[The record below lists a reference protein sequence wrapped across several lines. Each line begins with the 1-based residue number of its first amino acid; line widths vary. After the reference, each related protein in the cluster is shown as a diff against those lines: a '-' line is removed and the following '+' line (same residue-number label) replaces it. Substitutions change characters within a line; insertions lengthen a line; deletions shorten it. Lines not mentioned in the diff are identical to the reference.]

1 MSSKKS
7 CPAQRLRIP
16 EPVDDIQVNFC
27 KRPGC
32 KNFGV
37 PASLNSQP
45 RGRPTGSS
53 VRDGYSISGTGRK
66 ESALKCGKCG
76 EYHPIKSNQG
86 IAEELKR
93 MTAPFKEA
101 PPATCPNS
109 ACLNHGRPVGSGK
122 GLYKSKGYTK
132 AQSRRYQCQEC
143 GKTFSVGKSTLRH
156 RKPHLNKQIF
166 KLIVNKVAL
175 RRICEIAEV
184 NPETVYGKLRFFRE
198 QCLKF
203 AADRERRLMESTSL
217 RRMYI
222 SVDRQEY
229 AVNWTSHLDR
239 RNIVIQAV
247 GSADLENGYVFGMHS
262 TFDPGLDAELVNK
275 EAKEAGDLQVH
286 KYFRKHA
293 RLWLWPDYAEATSNR
308 KSHPKGFDSNIL
320 ARVQHAYE
328 QAMLRD
334 DIEALEQLSAEIALP
349 NRGMQVHSEYTLY
362 AHFFYLK
369 SLLKGVTKVRFFLD
383 QDSGM
388 RAACLGAFADRV
400 KGHSCEAF
408 YVRTNSEM
416 TIDEKKMS
424 MAKAKARF
432 DQMRA
437 VHPNMPE
444 HEVKRLMVKQQL
456 ASMKAIGHWKDRW
469 MVHPLPK
476 MSEPEK
482 AVCHLT
488 DMDHLSDDHLANLY
502 LKATLHPIDKFF
514 MQARRKVMYL
524 ERPFLSASGA
534 GRVWHGYSPY
544 NPEMINVVLDIFRV
558 YYNYCTAGE
567 DKKTPAQRLG
577 LARGRVDVEKI
588 LYYGYR

>member
-7 CPAQRLRIP
+7 CPAQRQRIP
-16 EPVDDIQVNFC
+16 EPVDEIQVNFC
-27 KRPGC
+27 KKPGC

-37 PASLNSQP
+37 PASLNIQP
-45 RGRPTGSS
+45 KGRPNGSR
-53 VRDGYSISGTGRK
+53 VRDGYAISGTGRK
-66 ESALKCGKCG
+66 DSALKCSECG

-86 IAEELKR
+86 IAEELER
-93 MTAPFKEA
+93 MLAPFRGA
-101 PPATCPNS
+101 PLSTCPNS
-109 ACLNHGRPVGSGK
+109 TCPNHFRPLGSAK

-132 AQSRRYQCQEC
+132 ANSRRYQCQEC
-143 GKTFSVGKSTLRH
+143 GKTFSVSRSTLRH

-166 KLIVNKVAL
+166 KLIVNKVPL

-184 NPETVYGKLRFFRE
+184 NPETVYGKLKFFRE

-203 AADRERRLMESTSL
+203 AAERERKLMGNASYP
-217 RRMYI
+217 RMYI

-229 AVNWTSHLDR
+229 AVNWTSHMDR
-239 RNIVIQAV
+239 RNVVIQAV
-247 GSADLENGYVFGMHS
+247 GSADLEHGYVFGMHS
-262 TFDPGLDAELVNK
+262 NFDPDLDAEQVNK
-275 EAKEAGDLQVH
+275 NAKEAGDLQVH
-286 KYFRKHA
+286 KYFRKYA
-293 RLWLWPDYAEATSNR
+293 RLWLWPDYAEATSAR
-308 KSHPKGFDSNIL
+308 KSHPKGFDGSIL
-320 ARVQHAYE
+320 DRVQNAYE

-334 DIEALEQLSAEIALP
+334 DIEAFEQLSSDISLP
-349 NRGMQVHSEYTLY
+349 KQGMQVHSEYTLY

-369 SLLKGVTKVRFFLD
+369 SLLKGVEKVRFFLD

-388 RAACLGAFADRV
+388 RAACLGAFADRA

-408 YVRTNSEM
+408 YVRTNRAM
-416 TIDEKKMS
+416 TIDEKKM
-424 MAKAKARF
+424 ALARAKARF
-432 DQMRA
+432 DQVSA
-437 VHPNMPE
+437 AHPSMLE
-444 HEVKRLMVKQQL
+444 HEIKHLMVKNQL

-488 DMDHLSDDHLANLY
+488 DMDHLSEDRLAKLY

-524 ERPFLSASGA
+524 ERPFGSASGA

-544 NPEMINVVLDIFRV
+544 NPDMINVVLDIFRI
-558 YYNYCTAGE
+558 YYNYCTVGE

-588 LYYGYR
+588 IYFNMD